1 MALLRIESPK
11 EDAALALG
19 QQAAQAL
26 REWLTQSA
34 TPARCLGP
42 VPAPMERRQNRYH
55 LQVMLAADKRSQLHA
70 AASWLVQ
77 WLEANRDARRVR
89 WSIDIDPQSLS

>member
-11 EDAALALG
+11 EEAALAMA

-26 REWLTQSA
+26 RQWLKESGVA
-34 TPARCLGP
+34 TCCLGP

-55 LQVMLAADKRSQLHA
+55 LHVMLTAHKRSQLHPA
-70 AASWLVQ
+70 VSWLVQ
-77 WLEANRDARRVR
+77 WLEANREARKVR
-89 WSIDIDPQSLS
+89 WSIDIDPQTLA